1 MSVAMSVS
9 SHTYPM
15 SFTNTDE
22 IARSMSAQLPELFIL
37 QALLSTFA
45 DTLLQSVAHP
55 LRPASQGIDWNAKP
69 PGQRLPIVDFAFP
82 FVFVIVEYQQT
93 AVSRQVAQAPFKTI
107 ASNIGLFKRRT
118 GCAGFAQI
126 VQAEAFVLGISQGF
140 EEDHPR
146 DAMRIRGDIADR
158 LAALELPGDAVESL
172 VNTFFREMRS
182 APVEELHQLQ
192 SKHFVSLTCAL
203 FVGVQTG
210 KKLRERFLSQCPLRP
225 RNRRIV
231 GMSLHRVADS
241 SPAGTLSRLGQCFL
255 RPLPAS
261 LQDSRP

>member
-1 MSVAMSVS
+1 MSVS
-9 SHTYPM
+9 SHTCPM

-22 IARSMSAQLPELFIL
+22 IARSMSAPLPELFTL
-37 QALLSTFA
+37 QALLSALA
-45 DTLLQSVAHP
+45 DALLQSVAHP
-55 LRPASQGIDWNAKP
+55 LRPASQGIDGNAKP
-69 PGQRLPIVDFAFP
+69 PGQRLSIVDLASP

-118 GCAGFAQI
+118 RCAGFAQI

-146 DAMRIRGDIADR
+146 DAMRIRGDIPDR

-231 GMSLHRVADS
+231 GMSLHRVADL
-241 SPAGTLSRLGQCFL
+241 SPGCTQSWYSET
-255 RPLPAS
+255 PAV
-261 LQDSRP
+261 R